1 MSNNL
6 YLVFS
11 QRPDWIGRDEYH
23 EWYAK
28 HAQENIE
35 SAGFQTAQRYVVREV
50 QNGRPV
56 GAEQHLCVYDFEGD
70 MQTWRTDL
78 NRRIQSGD
86 VVLKDWHH
94 DIAFR
99 SWNCEPVG
107 DLLHH
112 HRDGSR

>member
-11 QRPDWIGRDEYH
+11 QKPSWVTRDDYHDWYV
-23 EWYAK
+23 A

-56 GAEQHLCVYDFEGD
+56 GEEQHLCVYDYDGD
-70 MQTWRTDL
+70 MSTWRADL
-78 NRRIQSGD
+78 TRRIQSGD
-86 VVLKDWHH
+86 IALKEWHH

-99 SWNCEPVG
+99 SWTCEPVG
-107 DLLHH
+107 DLLRHN
-112 HRDGSR
+112 RPQG